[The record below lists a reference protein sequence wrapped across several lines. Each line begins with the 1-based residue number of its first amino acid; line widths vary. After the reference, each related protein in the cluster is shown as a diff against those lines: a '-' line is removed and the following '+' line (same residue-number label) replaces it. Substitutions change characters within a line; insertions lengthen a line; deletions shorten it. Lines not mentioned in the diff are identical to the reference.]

1 MAERQ
6 TTVGAFVLGGALL
19 GVTAIALFGQFHPF
33 SPTNRAMVIFDSPVN
48 GLGVGA
54 PVTFDGVQVGHVD
67 HIAVQFDP
75 QTHQAYIP
83 VTREL
88 EANGARMAGSH
99 GRALDT
105 KELPRLIENGL
116 RAELHMQ
123 SFVTGQEEIDLT
135 FDPGVP
141 AKLHPGLS
149 PLIEIPARESD
160 MQKLTDAL
168 TALPLKN
175 IANNADAMLV
185 SIRTLADKLDRDLPP
200 LVDSVRATSD
210 HTRVTVDTA
219 TDAIRDLDHRMD
231 GTLASINH
239 LADTGTAQLDARG
252 DELHTLLVNSN
263 DTVTEAR
270 GALAGLHDITA
281 PSSADRSN
289 IDSSLR
295 DLAAAAAALR
305 GFATDVERNP
315 QLLLM
320 GRRN

>member
-33 SPTNRAMVIFDSPVN
+33 SPTNRAVVVFDSPIN

-83 VTREL
+83 VTVEL

-99 GRALDT
+99 GRALDAN
-105 KELPRLIENGL
+105 ELPKLIENGL

-135 FDPGVP
+135 FDPGIP
-141 AKLHPGLS
+141 AHLHPGLS
-149 PLIEIPARESD
+149 PLIEIPTRESE

-185 SIRTLADKLDRDLPP
+185 SVRTLADKLDQDLPP

-219 TDAIRDLDHRMD
+219 TDTIRDLDKRLD
-231 GTLASINH
+231 TTLASIDH

-252 DELHTLLVNSN
+252 GELHTLLVNSN